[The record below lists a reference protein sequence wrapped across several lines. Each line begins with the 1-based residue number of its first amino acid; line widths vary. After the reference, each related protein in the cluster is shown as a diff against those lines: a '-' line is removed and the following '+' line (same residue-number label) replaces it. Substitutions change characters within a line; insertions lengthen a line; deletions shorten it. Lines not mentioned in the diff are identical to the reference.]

1 LNAELL
7 GLASPE
13 HYNCLNQSDSYTVEG
28 TDDVKDFQET
38 VQAMS
43 VIGLNQQEQFD
54 ILRVVAAILHLS
66 NVTFVD
72 SRNFAVV
79 QDERCKEF

>member
-1 LNAELL
+1 
-7 GLASPE
+7 
-13 HYNCLNQSDSYTVEG
+13 
-28 TDDVKDFQET
+28 
-38 VQAMS
+38 MS

-79 QDERCKEF
+79 QDERCKTILTQICLDETSGGHWSGFFRFGFPGLFVGN